1 MKKSIKIRNKE
12 KIKSKIVFTVFLLVI
27 TVLFIWIYK
36 YEEERYEKILEYN
49 STTWT
54 GIKEC
59 D

>member
-27 TVLFIWIYK
+27 TVLFVWIYK